1 MRMSFDDE
9 ESFKE
14 AVESLRFNS
23 SDPNTRQQMGS
34 SNSMPLNDSEWNEDR
49 DNITQVIQLHPDE
62 WEAWAV
68 VVYVYKKFG
77 GVGVLKLL
85 FIITHWQAIPN
96 LNSLRLMGC
105 ASGSAAA
112 LGGPTGRRGVKIVMP
127 VILKNNY
134 FLANNRDHNCPTCT
148 QENYILFIT
157 SQ

>member
-9 ESFKE
+9 ESFQE

-62 WEAWAV
+62 WEAWAA

-77 GVGVLKLL
+77 GVGMLKLL

-96 LNSLRLMGC
+96 LNSLIERY
-105 ASGSAAA
+105 
-112 LGGPTGRRGVKIVMP
+112 RREIKILRD
-127 VILKNNY
+127 ID
-134 FLANNRDHNCPTCT
+134 FLA
-148 QENYILFIT
+148 IIT
-157 SQ
+157 NTTY